1 MGIRI
6 LKPGLLT
13 TVQDTGRYGYQQAGV
28 SVSGAMDSF
37 SLRLA
42 NLLAGNPENAG
53 ALELTLLGPAIEFT
67 EDALIALAGADLGAR
82 VGGEPVPNYRPVAVK
97 KGSVLTFAGCKGGFR
112 AYLAIAGGVAV
123 ARVLGSYSTYLSA
136 KLGGLQG
143 RPLKAGDLLPAGCA
157 SEPARA
163 LLKRLLARGSACCKS
178 APWGLYFDEPFSLR
192 LTRPLRVTAGP
203 HYELLG
209 QAAKEALRKE
219 QYLISPASNRMGYRL
234 EGPALTLPKPLELLS
249 TAAVLGTVQ
258 VPPDGKPIILMAER
272 QSTGGYPQ
280 IAQLLRADVDVLA
293 QLKPGDTVRFQL
305 VDIAEAEAS
314 CLRRGL
320 YLREVKKALAGYY
333 SFP

>member
-42 NLLAGNPENAG
+42 NLLAGNPEDAG

-136 KLGGLQG
+136 RLGGLQG
-143 RPLKAGDLLPAGCA
+143 RPLRAGDLLPVGDA

-163 LLKRLLARGSACCKS
+163 LLKRLLALSDARCRS
-178 APWGLYFDEPFSLR
+178 APWGLYFDEPFALR

-203 HYELLG
+203 HYELLD
-209 QAAKEALRKE
+209 QAAKKALREE
-219 QYLISPASNRMGYRL
+219 QYLISPVSNRMGYRL
-234 EGPALTLPKPLELLS
+234 EGPGLTFPKPLELLS

-314 CLRRGL
+314 YLRRGL
-320 YLREVKKALAGYY
+320 YLREVKKALASYY
-333 SFP
+333 RFP